1 MGNPIQDVL
10 KQSRKSWVML
20 TQTTVWVAGAIA
32 AFLLPPPSS
41 MPEESRV
48 WVRFA
53 QFVITVVIGMVL
65 LAVLRWKQKKDA
77 LRWGAL
83 SMLFLFLGTACFFS
97 YQIFAARWTAI
108 YNERP
113 VVIGDVYT
121 ALGREY
127 HEQNPHL
134 RPEDLLKHF
143 TGKVEKIWTRES
155 LQQRRLILAA
165 IYVLAM
171 PLFTICIMSIVQ
183 ALQCAVAKT
192 KSRKRAPSPA
202 VRASH

>member
-10 KQSRKSWVML
+10 KQSQKSWVLL
-20 TQTTVWVAGAIA
+20 TQTTVWVGGAIA
-32 AFLLPPPSS
+32 AFLLPPPGGL
-41 MPEESRV
+41 PEESRV

-65 LAVLRWKQKKDA
+65 LATLRWKRKQDM
-77 LRWGAL
+77 LRWGGL
-83 SMLFLFLGTACFFS
+83 SMLFLFLGTAAFFS
-97 YQIFAARWTAI
+97 YQILSAKWIAS
-108 YNERP
+108 YNGRP
-113 VVIGDVYT
+113 VLIGGSYT
-121 ALGREY
+121 SLGRED
-127 HEQNPHL
+127 HEANPRL
-134 RPEDLLKHF
+134 SPEDLVMRF
-143 TGKVEKIWTRES
+143 AGQVEKIWTRES
-155 LQQRRLILAA
+155 LQQRRLVLAA

-192 KSRKRAPSPA
+192 KSRKRAPAPT